1 MEDGMARYRLWF
13 SVAFLSIFMAGSAVA
28 ATISWAPST
37 GETSGYYLHYGT
49 SAYSAIK
56 KINVGNKTQYNLDA
70 IPLTSGKKY
79 YFWVT
84 AYNAAG
90 ESKPTQA
97 IPYTRGDTTP
107 PSPPKGLT
115 SN

>member
-1 MEDGMARYRLWF
+1 MARYRLWF
-13 SVAFLSIFMAGSAVA
+13 SAVFLSFFLANSAAA

-37 GETSGYYLHYGT
+37 GETNGYYLYYGT

-56 KINVGNKTQYNLDA
+56 KINVGNKTQYNLDV
-70 IPLTSGKKY
+70 ISLTSGKKY

-84 AYNAAG
+84 AYNTAG
-90 ESKPTQA
+90 ESSPTQA

-107 PSPPKGLT
+107 PSPPKGLI